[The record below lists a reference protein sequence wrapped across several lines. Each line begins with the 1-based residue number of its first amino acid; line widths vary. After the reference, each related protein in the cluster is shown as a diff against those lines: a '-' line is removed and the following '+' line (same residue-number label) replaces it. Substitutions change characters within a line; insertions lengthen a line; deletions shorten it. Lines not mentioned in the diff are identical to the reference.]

1 MMSRLSMRCASIPCP
16 SMLRSLRPLAFL
28 LMSALLMAALIAG
41 PAHAHT
47 LSVAHVT
54 VDAGVDRDPSVPG
67 GMRVAQNDAVPVDVE
82 LELALRDIAL
92 TLPLDADRDEQVTW
106 GELQQAWPALE
117 TMALSGLSLSSDL
130 GACALAPRALAVRRY
145 DGGAYAVLGMTARCP
160 GRDGLRLRYGLLFDR
175 DPQHRAIVTL
185 RDGAIAATA
194 VAESGR
200 RVVALAPASRRQ
212 FADFVKNGV
221 QHILG
226 GFDHLAFLL
235 SLLLPAAL
243 VRLRGEW
250 QPLQNPRQ
258 GFGRILGIVTAFTV
272 AHSITLSLS
281 ALGWVVPASRWI
293 EPVIAASVLLAALNN
308 VWPLVT
314 ARVWAITFAFG
325 LIHGFG
331 FAGAL
336 SELGLPQSGR
346 LLSLLGFNLGVE
358 LGQLAVVCAALPL
371 LFLLRGKRWYSQ
383 RLMPLLS
390 LGIALMAMVWLWQR
404 LAPG

>member
-1 MMSRLSMRCASIPCP
+1 MSIFRDPLLASC
-16 SMLRSLRPLAFL
+16 L
-28 LMSALLMAALIAG
+28 LTFALLTSALTAG

-54 VDAGVDRDPSVPG
+54 VDAGHDPAAVDL
-67 GMRVAQNDAVPVDVE
+67 E
-82 LELALRDIAL
+82 LELALRDLAL
-92 TLPLDADRDEQVTW
+92 SLPLDADRDERVTW
-106 GELQQAWPALE
+106 GELQRARPALE
-117 TMALSGLSLSSDL
+117 RMAASGLSLSSDD
-130 GACALAPRALAVRRY
+130 GACALASRSLAVRNY
-145 DGGAYAVLGMTARCP
+145 DGGAYAVLEMTARCP
-160 GRDGLRLRYGLLFDR
+160 SHSGLRLRYDLLFDR
-175 DPQHRAIVTL
+175 DPQHRAIVAL
-185 RDGAIAATA
+185 RDDGATTTA
-194 VAESGR
+194 VADSGR
-200 RVVALAPASRRQ
+200 RVVALTSGSDRP
-212 FADFVKNGV
+212 FADFLHSGV

-243 VRLRGEW
+243 VRMRGEW
-250 QPLQNPRQ
+250 HPLQNPRQ
-258 GFGRILGIVTAFTV
+258 AFTRILGIVTAFTV

-281 ALGWVVPASRWI
+281 ALGWVVPASQWI

-308 VWPLVT
+308 IRPWIT

-336 SELGLPQSGR
+336 SELGLPQNGR

-371 LFLLRGKRWYSQ
+371 LFLLRGQRWYSQ

-390 LGIALMAMVWLWQR
+390 LAIALMAAVWLWQR
-404 LAPG
+404 LVPS

>member
-1 MMSRLSMRCASIPCP
+1 MRGARIWSGLMFRSLPPASI
-16 SMLRSLRPLAFL
+16 LLA
-28 LMSALLMAALIAG
+28 SALAAG
-41 PAHAHT
+41 PTQAHT

-54 VDAGVDRDPSVPG
+54 VDARRESAAGNGVPMP
-67 GMRVAQNDAVPVDVE
+67 QNDAASVDVE

-92 TLPLDADRDEQVTW
+92 SLPLDADRDEQVTW
-106 GELQQAWPALE
+106 GELQQARPALE
-117 TMALSGLSLSSDL
+117 KMALSGLSLSSDL
-130 GACALAPRALAVRRY
+130 GVCVLAPRALAVRSY
-145 DGGAYAVLGMTARCP
+145 DSGAYAVLGMTARCP
-160 GRDGLRLRYGLLFDR
+160 GRDGMRLRYGLLFDR

-185 RDGAIAATA
+185 RDGAATA
-194 VAESGR
+194 TGVADSGR
-200 RVVALAPASRRQ
+200 RVVALASGSRRQ

-221 QHILG
+221 HHILG

-243 VRLRGEW
+243 LRLRGEW
-250 QPLQNPRQ
+250 HPLQNRRQ
-258 GFGRILGIVTAFTV
+258 GFGQILGIVTAFTV

-293 EPVIAASVLLAALNN
+293 EPAIAASVLLAALNN
-308 VWPLVT
+308 VWPWVT
-314 ARVWAITFAFG
+314 ARVWTITFAFG

-390 LGIALMAMVWLWQR
+390 LAIALMATVWLWQR
-404 LAPG
+404 LVPV